1 MHLQSITLNK
11 VKDYIFF
18 LSILI
23 AAISFTSIFPHIS
36 PYVNFLFVLILIFS
50 IFLHLKNVFL
60 PEWVLNIISIILI
73 VFPFLG
79 LSSND
84 ILMPSIESL
93 TLILS
98 VRFLGKK
105 TSREYFQ
112 IYLLS
117 MLLLG
122 GSSLFDIS
130 WMFLI
135 RLILMLILTIFAM
148 LLLTY
153 VKEVGND
160 FIGLERL
167 LNLMNFAIFIAI
179 VSIPLSAFFFIILP
193 RTPVPLVDIGLSK
206 AKTGFSSTVNLG
218 SIREIEEDNN
228 IVMRVKMK
236 QIPEKELYWRV
247 ITFDTFDGR
256 VWQKK
261 LFEMS
266 KSSIYGEKISY
277 TIILEPLTEK
287 YLPTLDYPVSVS
299 TKNLIYEYPGTYK
312 IAFSLEKTMK
322 YDAVSFINYKLT
334 ESNPSSI
341 YLKIPPNITE
351 KIKTLTNNITSQ
363 ASNKK
368 EIAESIIRFLSNY
381 QYSLKDLPVGENS
394 IEEFLFNK
402 KKGNCEYF
410 ATAMVLMLRIK
421 DIPAR
426 VVGGFRG
433 GTYNSFGGY
442 YIIRASD
449 AHLWVEAWI
458 DGQWLRFDPS
468 GKISRKTENIVFY
481 FIDYIWNSI
490 VLDYD
495 IRSQLRL
502 VKSIKIPKFEF
513 NIKLFLIPFLVLV
526 LYGSFKFYRYMK
538 KTREPLNRFFSI
550 MKKYGFERRGY
561 QGLEEFVSMISDKN
575 LREKAENFVKLYE
588 EIYFKDK
595 KINKE
600 DYKKLKVLLDILNES
615 RKS

>member
-11 VKDYIFF
+11 VKDCIFF
-18 LSILI
+18 LSLLI

-36 PYVNFLFVLILIFS
+36 HYVNFVFVLILSFS

-60 PEWVLNIISIILI
+60 PEWILNITSVILI

-79 LSSND
+79 LSSDD
-84 ILMPSIESL
+84 ILIPSIESL

-122 GSSLFDIS
+122 SSSLFDIS

-135 RLILMLILTIFAM
+135 RLILMLIFTIFAI

-153 VKEVGND
+153 VKEVGDD
-160 FIGLERL
+160 FIGLGRL

-179 VSIPLSAFFFIILP
+179 VCIPLSAFFFIILP
-193 RTPVPLVDIGLSK
+193 RTPVPLVDIGFSK

-218 SIREIEEDNN
+218 SIREIEEDTT

-266 KSSIYGEKISY
+266 KSSVYGEKISY
-277 TIILEPLTEK
+277 TVILEPLTEK

-312 IAFSLEKTMK
+312 IAFSSEKTMK
-322 YDAVSFINYKLT
+322 YDAVSFINYEFR
-334 ESNPSSI
+334 ESNPSTI

-410 ATAMVLMLRIK
+410 ATAMALMLRIK

-468 GKISRKTENIVFY
+468 GKMSRERENIVFY
-481 FIDYIWNSI
+481 LIDYFWNSI
-490 VLDYD
+490 VIDYD
-495 IRSQLRL
+495 IKSQLKL

-513 NIKLFLIPFLVLV
+513 DIELFLIPFLVLV
-526 LYGSFKFYRYMK
+526 LYGFFKFYHYIK
-538 KTREPLNRFFSI
+538 EKREPLNRFFSI
-550 MKKYGFERRGY
+550 MKKYGFERKRY
-561 QGLEEFVSMISDKN
+561 QGLEEFVSMIDDKD
-575 LREKAENFVKLYE
+575 LRKKAENFVKLYE

-595 KINKE
+595 EINKE
-600 DYKKLKVLLDILNES
+600 EYKKLKVLLDILNES